1 MLFAAV
7 LLSASGCG
15 LTGETTRETIALA
28 ETPATG
34 PLVPIQVDTVA
45 IASEGAELYAIGTYA
60 WGKFDEADL
69 ANIRGSLEDS
79 LAAATK
85 SKQLDPSDRVRVSLL
100 LRRYVVAST
109 NMEVAVLAA
118 VDWCAAR
125 NDGTAIYRD
134 VFYAAHSQMFV
145 ATLGSEKATVN
156 RAIVRRVA
164 ESSLLLAA
172 GGPTAGALPR
182 KVEGTYETLEVAAAT
197 LPSHMASAGTA
208 VPVGSTLLFLPSSG
222 SADIPWWRAETPA
235 AEPCQ
240 SLLGQEGD

>member
-1 MLFAAV
+1 M
-7 LLSASGCG
+7 SASGCG
-15 LTGETTRETIALA
+15 TTGGTTRETVALA
-28 ETPATG
+28 ETPAAG
-34 PLVPIQVDTVA
+34 ALVPIQVDTVT
-45 IASEGAELYAIGTYA
+45 IAPEGAELYAIGTYA
-60 WGKFDEADL
+60 WGRFDKSDL
-69 ANIRGSLEDS
+69 ANIRGSLEDT
-79 LAAATK
+79 LAAAAK

-134 VFYAAHSQMFV
+134 VFYAAYSKMLL
-145 ATLGSEKATVN
+145 ATLGSGKAAVN

-172 GGPTAGALPR
+172 GVPADGSLPR
-182 KVEGTYETLEVAAAT
+182 KLEGTYETLEEAAAT

-208 VPVGSTLLFLPSSG
+208 VPFGSTLLFLPSTG
-222 SADIPWWRAETPA
+222 SADIPWWKAESPA
-235 AEPCQ
+235 ATPCQ
-240 SLLGQEGD
+240 SLLGQEGA